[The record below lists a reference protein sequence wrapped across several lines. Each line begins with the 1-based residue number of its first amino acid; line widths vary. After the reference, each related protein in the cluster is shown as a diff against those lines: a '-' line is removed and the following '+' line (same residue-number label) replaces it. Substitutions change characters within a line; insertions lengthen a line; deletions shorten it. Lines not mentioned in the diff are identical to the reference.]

1 MLTKQEMFNIFV
13 PAIIKQGRK
22 SMRNTVST
30 WCAYRSHDGLKCAV
44 GMLIPD
50 ELYTPE
56 WEQKS
61 LSSIV
66 EELFFSGP
74 DRGDWEEFDS
84 ILGFLEQAQQSHDLA
99 LDSNSEFVAD
109 YIQRS
114 KELARR
120 HNLTWDDN
128 WDN

>member
-1 MLTKQEMFNIFV
+1 MLTKQEMFDIFV

-56 WEQKS
+56 WERKS

-74 DRGDWEEFDS
+74 DSGDWAEADT
-84 ILGFLEQAQQSHDLA
+84 IIGFLEQAQQCHDLA
-99 LDSNSEFVAD
+99 ADCEFVSD
-109 YIQRS
+109 YIRRS

-120 HNLTWDDN
+120 HNLTWDDS
-128 WDN
+128 WG